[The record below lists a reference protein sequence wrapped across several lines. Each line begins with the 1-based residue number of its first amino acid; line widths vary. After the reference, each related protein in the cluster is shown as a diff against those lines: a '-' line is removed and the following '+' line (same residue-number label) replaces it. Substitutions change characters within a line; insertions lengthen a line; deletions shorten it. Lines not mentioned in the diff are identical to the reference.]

1 MVYAMISY
9 KEVTARLSVENLETW
24 MALHMEPVLDVEKM
38 QVFFAVEDI
47 EHEEIRRRYGR

>member
-1 MVYAMISY
+1 MISY
-9 KEVTARLSVENLETW
+9 KEVTARLSAENFETW